1 MTEPEDD
8 GGNKVKLSRPVLA
21 AASLAGVLLLCSPFA
36 IVAMVGGDDAKE
48 RTTAAD
54 HRASGGGDGFIPGAD
69 DPSGKRAADKKD
81 SDRSGAG
88 HGDGKGGKKDDDD
101 SGKGSGDGS
110 ASGGDDGHKDGDG
123 GKKGGGDKDD
133 DSVDVGESRAEGSGS
148 SDGDHSRASVKSA
161 SAGGYSAVAGPYC
174 SDGSTKWVAQG
185 RYSDGQRGWT
195 TSEGGY
201 SGSGCGGRYVSVPMS
216 GSATRDDDNA
226 ARYTFDTGKVERGSC
241 TVKVH
246 IPGDSQIRRVGGHPT
261 YYTVHDAANGA
272 GSTMVGKFTVQQ
284 TSNRG
289 SWVTGGTF
297 PVNDGVLSVKL
308 HTRGI
313 DHGSWDNAH
322 HAASAIRVSCS
333 S

>member
-88 HGDGKGGKKDDDD
+88 HGDGKGGKKDDD

-148 SDGDHSRASVKSA
+148 FDGDHSRASVKSA

-272 GSTMVGKFTVQQ
+272 GSTMVGKFTIQQ